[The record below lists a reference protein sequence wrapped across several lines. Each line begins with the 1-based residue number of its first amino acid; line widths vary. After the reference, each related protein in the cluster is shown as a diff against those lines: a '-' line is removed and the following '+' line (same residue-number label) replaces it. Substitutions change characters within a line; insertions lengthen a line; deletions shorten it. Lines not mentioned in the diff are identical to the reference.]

1 MEAKVVFF
9 GMIAEKLEK
18 DSDQIDL
25 MIFDDRSESYVE
37 VFKNLYPA
45 LRELTFQVAVD
56 KKLNGEISVDT
67 KEIALLPPFAGG

>member
-18 DSDQIDL
+18 DADRVNLAVFQ
-25 MIFDDRSESYVE
+25 DRSVSYVE
-37 VFKNLYPA
+37 VFKNLYPP
-45 LRELTFQVAVD
+45 LRELTFQVAVN